1 VLLSY
6 LIIRNI
12 NLAVGEVNR
21 ALLALS
27 GRNLTARARYQG
39 SDEFG
44 VIAANLNAM
53 AGELAQIVEQ
63 IGSAT
68 GQLATA
74 AEECSAVTT
83 QTSQSVEQQREGTE
97 QVVTAINQMSATV
110 REVARSTSDAAELSQ
125 QGSASTL
132 QGKAEIDGT
141 IELIRRLSTQ
151 AEQTAGIIADL
162 KSETD
167 SISSVLDV
175 IRGVAE
181 QTNLLALNAAI
192 EAARAGDHGRGF
204 AVVASEVRVLAQ
216 KTQESTGDIQQMIAN
231 LQAGSDRA
239 ARSMQD
245 TLGTVQTGASNV
257 VRAGELLARIAE
269 GVTGISD
276 RNMQIASATEEQSLV
291 AEDINRNVMQIN
303 DVAIQVSAGAEQTAA
318 TSLELARL
326 AEQQQQLVGRFTL
339 A

>member
-1 VLLSY
+1 
-6 LIIRNI
+6 
-12 NLAVGEVNR
+12 
-21 ALLALS
+21 
-27 GRNLTARARYQG
+27 
-39 SDEFG
+39 
-44 VIAANLNAM
+44 
-53 AGELAQIVEQ
+53 
-63 IGSAT
+63 
-68 GQLATA
+68 
-74 AEECSAVTT
+74 
-83 QTSQSVEQQREGTE
+83 
-97 QVVTAINQMSATV
+97 
-110 REVARSTSDAAELSQ
+110 
-125 QGSASTL
+125 
-132 QGKAEIDGT
+132 
-141 IELIRRLSTQ
+141 LSTQ

-175 IRGVAE
+175 IRGIAE

-326 AEQQQQLVGRFTL
+326 SEQQQQLVGRFTL